1 MPAQSEQNQ
10 HDPLERKQEANILR
24 NLSLFVPPLIVVFLA
39 LAYDT
44 RYAPRFQDLLHIKW
58 DAGMPSEFSHNV
70 SGCPGY
76 ELRSLTETD
85 TGLTAYLQL
94 AGPACN
100 AFGSDV
106 PELTIDVTYETQ
118 SRLHVNI
125 YDTEKEHY
133 TIPDSVISL
142 PAPPTESFK
151 RNSDLVFNYESS
163 PFAFWIT
170 RRSKPTATPMF
181 DTRLSSLPSVTN
193 VPVLS
198 NDNSTTLDGFPLVF
212 EDRYL
217 QLSSALPLDTNIY
230 GLGEVIAS
238 SGFRRDVRGTIQTM
252 WNRDAAD
259 PVDENIYG
267 SHPVY
272 LEHRYDQD
280 TGKSEAHGV
289 FLFSAAGG
297 DILLATPPDSRVSLI
312 QYRMIGGVLDFYFFS
327 GPTPKSVIEQYG
339 ELVGLPTWQPA
350 WGFGFHLCRW
360 GYSNVNETMEQVA
373 RMREANVPLEVMWN
387 DIDLYHAYRDFTTD
401 PNSFPLDEVRKFIA
415 ELTSNHQR
423 FIPIVDAAIPVLTN
437 DSDIYDPYTRGVEKG
452 VFIKNPDGSEYVGQ
466 VWPGYTV
473 FPDWFQE
480 NAQSWWTEALKNWS
494 DLGVE
499 YSGIW
504 LDMNEA
510 SSFCE
515 GSCGSG
521 SDLSDT
527 SVPFALPG
535 DPGNLITE
543 FPECYDASTFGMSG
557 NLTANGASTCQLEFD
572 LTARGPGE
580 GYQRDD
586 NGSPPYAIHNGHG
599 PLNVKTLATNATH
612 FGGAIELDVHNLWG
626 LMEEKTT
633 HLALQEIHP
642 GKRPFLIS
650 RSTFP
655 SSGKWSGHWLG
666 DNHSLWP
673 YMKHSIQG
681 VLQFQIFQIPFV
693 GPDACGFDKNANE
706 ELCNRWMQLS
716 AFMPFY
722 RNHNVRGALPQEPY
736 RWDSVAEASRSAME
750 IRYSLLPYWYTL
762 FANASRFGT
771 PPVRALFFEFPDEP
785 ELFAIDTQYL
795 VGADI
800 LVTPVLAPN
809 VTTVE
814 GVFPGRG
821 KVIWR
826 DWYTHHVVQTSAD
839 GYATLS
845 APLGHI
851 NVHVRDGAAIL
862 MHARPAYTISETR
875 QGPFAL
881 LVSLDTKNRAFG
893 TAYLDDGE
901 SYPPGPSRELTIT
914 STAGEVRIETR
925 GAFHVEQQL
934 DEVTVL
940 GVSARP
946 RSLWVNGKGVKS
958 WDYSAQQHKLV
969 ARGLGVDLNQP
980 ALLKWK

>member
-1 MPAQSEQNQ
+1 MFLLLAIS
-10 HDPLERKQEANILR
+10 
-24 NLSLFVPPLIVVFLA
+24 VCLA
-39 LAYDT
+39 LAVEARRNSRLQPQALPHLTEDAT
-44 RYAPRFQDLLHIKW
+44 PRF
-58 DAGMPSEFSHNV
+58 SYNV
-70 SGCPGY
+70 SNCPGY
-76 ELRSLTETD
+76 KLQSLTETN
-85 TGLTAYLQL
+85 TGLKAYLQL

-106 PELTIDVTYETQ
+106 DALTIEVTYETQ

-125 YDTEKEHY
+125 YDTEKKQY
-133 TIPDSVISL
+133 TIPDSVVSL
-142 PAPPTESFK
+142 PAPPTKPFTHT
-151 RNSDLVFNYESS
+151 SDLVFNYEPS
-163 PFAFWIT
+163 PFTFWIT
-170 RRSKPTATPMF
+170 RRSRPSAAPLF
-181 DTRLSSLPSVTN
+181 DTRISSLPSTPT
-193 VPVLS
+193 VPFIS
-198 NDNSTTLDGFPLVF
+198 SDSSTTFDGFSLVF

-230 GLGEVIAS
+230 GLGEVVAS

-259 PVDENIYG
+259 PVDQNIYG

-272 LEHRYDQD
+272 IEHRYDHD
-280 TGKSEAHGV
+280 TRKSETHGV

-297 DILLATPPDSRVSLI
+297 DILLATPRNSNTSLI
-312 QYRMIGGVLDFYFFS
+312 QYRMIGGVLDLYFFS
-327 GPTPKSVIEQYG
+327 GPTPNSVIEQYG
-339 ELVGLPTWQPA
+339 ELIGLPTWQPA
-350 WGFGFHLCRW
+350 WGFGFHLCRY
-360 GYSNVNETMEQVA
+360 GYHNISETMEQVA
-373 RMREANVPLEVMWN
+373 RMRDADVPLEVMWN

-401 PNSFPLDEVRKFIA
+401 PNRFPADQVRTFIE
-415 ELTSNHQR
+415 ELTRNHQKY
-423 FIPIVDAAIPVLTN
+423 IPIVDAALAVLTN
-437 DSDIYDPYTRGVEKG
+437 ASDIYDPYTRGVEKD
-452 VFIKNPDGSEYVGQ
+452 VFIKNPDGSEHIGK

-473 FPDWFQE
+473 FSDWFQP
-480 NAQSWWTEALKNWS
+480 NTQSWWTEALQNWS
-494 DLGVE
+494 NLGVNF
-499 YSGIW
+499 SGLW
-504 LDMNEA
+504 LDMNEI
-510 SSFCE
+510 SSFCD
-515 GSCGSG
+515 GSCGTG
-521 SDLSDT
+521 ADLSDT
-527 SVPFALPG
+527 TIPFILSGQPGALV
-535 DPGNLITE
+535 TAW
-543 FPECYDASTFGMSG
+543 PECYDVNGFGTSG
-557 NLTANGASTCQLEFD
+557 NITVNGVSTCQLQTSS
-572 LTARGPGE
+572 LTARGLGA
-580 GYQRDD
+580 GHQQGI
-586 NGSPPYAIHNGHG
+586 NTSFPPYAIHNGNG
-599 PLNVKTLATNATH
+599 PLYVKTLATNATH
-612 FGGAIELDVHNLWG
+612 FGGVIELDVHNLWG
-626 LMEEKTT
+626 FMEEKTT
-633 HLALQEIHP
+633 HLALQTIHP
-642 GKRPFLIS
+642 GKRPFIIA

-655 SSGKWSGHWLG
+655 SAGKWTGHWLG
-666 DNHSLWP
+666 DNYSLWL
-673 YMKHSIQG
+673 YMKYNIQG

-693 GPDACGFDKNANE
+693 GADTCGFNGNTDE

-722 RNHNVRGALPQEPY
+722 RNHNIMGAISQEPY
-736 RWDSVAEASRSAME
+736 RWDSVAQASRTAMK

-771 PPVRALFFEFPDEP
+771 PPVRALFYEFPDEP

-862 MHARPAYTISETR
+862 MHARPAYTIYETL

-881 LVSLDTKNRAFG
+881 LVSQDTKNHAFG
-893 TAYLDDGE
+893 AAYLDDGE

-914 STAGEVRIETR
+914 STAGEVRIEAR

-946 RSLWVNGKGVKS
+946 RSLWVNGKGVQS
-958 WDYSAQQHKLV
+958 WDYSAQKYKLV
-969 ARGLGVDLNQP
+969 ARGLGADLNRLV
-980 ALLKWK
+980 LLRWK